1 MPARDTEPDA
11 LSSLVTALVARVAD
25 AHPGVFMH
33 RGVDLEGVMRRVLYF
48 RALTQPSR
56 MAALL
61 AAHPAGRATLDA
73 DSTLTGAHEALR
85 AQAGTPHLADRAA
98 GTARAVRRLASSW
111 TRAPR
116 APTPE
121 PATCALFALNTRF
134 VRFFEPLVGALG
146 AGQCVFLSTDD
157 DDVAP
162 AVARTGARCARAT
175 VPPVRRW
182 PALPLT
188 HPLCND
194 LLYAIERFERFVAQ
208 LQDSRPA
215 VLLFAEGTSP
225 QDALAALAARTLGI
239 PTVRIQNGRAG
250 VLHCGYRNMPFDVML
265 CWGEGFV
272 ERYRTTSP
280 APRYIVTGN
289 PFIDHAATARPA
301 DAPPTVALFTQPVCA
316 TISDADY
323 GLLLDLADRLL
334 KATPDVRI
342 LVRRHPADR
351 DLRFVRRAGASQGRL
366 LMADADTHT
375 LDQVFA
381 VAQCATGFFSTA
393 LSEAIA
399 RGVVPVM
406 IRTGARQAVFPH
418 PEDEGAAI
426 LVHDLDS
433 AIARIDD
440 VLRQR
445 PAVQA
450 LYPAMQRFSARYFG
464 PMDGQAIQRTVDA
477 IRQSQ
482 KAYGHG

>member
-1 MPARDTEPDA
+1 MPALDTEPDA

-25 AHPGVFMH
+25 AHPGAFMH

-48 RALTQPSR
+48 RALSQPSR
-56 MAALL
+56 L
-61 AAHPAGRATLDA
+61 ATLLTACPTACSAEMDA
-73 DSTLTGAHEALR
+73 PLTQAFDALH
-85 AQAGTPHLADRAA
+85 AKAGPPRLADRSAE
-98 GTARAVRRLASSW
+98 TARAARRLASAW

-116 APTPE
+116 KPYAE

-146 AGQCVFLSTDD
+146 AGECVFLSTDD
-157 DDVAP
+157 DDVTL
-162 AVARTGARCARAT
+162 AVARSGARCAHGA

-194 LLYAIERFERFVAQ
+194 LLYAIERFDRFVAQ

-225 QDALAALAARTLGI
+225 QDALAALAARSLAI

-289 PFIDHAATARPA
+289 PFIDHAGAARPA
-301 DAPPTVALFTQPVCA
+301 DVPPTVALFTQPVCA
-316 TISDADY
+316 TVSEADY
-323 GLLLDLADRLL
+323 DLLLDLADRLL
-334 KATPDVRI
+334 KAMPDVRI

-393 LSEAIA
+393 LSEAVA
-399 RGVVPVM
+399 RRVVPVM
-406 IRTGARQAVFPH
+406 IRTGARHAVFPH

-450 LYPAMQRFSARYFG
+450 LYPAMQRFTARYFG

-482 KAYGHG
+482 KAYDHG

>member
-25 AHPGVFMH
+25 DHPGAFMH
-33 RGVDLEGVMRRVLYF
+33 RGIDLEGVMRRVLYF

-56 MAALL
+56 LAALL
-61 AAHPAGRATLDA
+61 TAPPPGHDTLHA
-73 DSTLTGAHEALR
+73 NSALSRAHEALR
-85 AQAGTPHLADRAA
+85 AQAGTPRLTDRAA
-98 GTARAVRRLASSW
+98 ETARAARRLASAW

-116 APTPE
+116 ALSAE

-134 VRFFEPLVGALG
+134 VRFFEPLIGALG

-157 DDVAP
+157 DDIAP
-162 AVARTGARCARAT
+162 AVARTGARLSHPA

-194 LLYAIERFERFVAQ
+194 LLYAIERCERFKAQ
-208 LQDSRPA
+208 LQESRPA

-225 QDALAALAARTLGI
+225 QDALAALVARSLGI

-250 VLHCGYRNMPFDVML
+250 VLHCGYQDMPFDVML
-265 CWGEGFV
+265 CWGKGFV
-272 ERYRTTSP
+272 ERFRTTSP

-289 PFIDHAATARPA
+289 PFIDHAGAARPA

-316 TISDADY
+316 TVSEADY
-323 GLLLDLADRLL
+323 DLLLDLADRLL

-351 DLRFVRRAGASQGRL
+351 DLRFIQRAGASQDRL

-381 VAQCATGFFSTA
+381 AAQCATGLFSTA
-393 LSEAIA
+393 LSEAVA

-406 IRTGARQAVFPH
+406 IRTGAQHAVFPH
-418 PEDEGAAI
+418 PEDEGAAV

-450 LYPAMQRFSARYFG
+450 LYPAMQRFTARYFG

-482 KAYGHG
+482 KAYDHG